1 MKKRLLWQIFP
12 SYVLIM
18 ILALVAFS
26 MNVSFLVDG
35 YLTRQTRQMLEVRA
49 RLIGSAMEPLLQ
61 AGDLNRIDALCKKL
75 GQENKTRITMI
86 EPSGRVLGES
96 DKDPQAM
103 ENHLNRPEIQQAMT
117 GVVGFSERRP
127 SATLKQRMM
136 YVAVPI
142 FQDTQVAAV
151 VRTAMP
157 LVEIEH
163 AIGSLTQQV
172 IRYAIVITAILVL
185 VSLYF
190 SWRLSRPLALLQQ
203 GARRFAQGQL
213 THKLDVVGP
222 GEIAELAQAMNT
234 MAQEL
239 NHRIEASTRQ
249 RNQQQ
254 AVFTAMLEGIIAFE
268 TEGKCLMLNTAAA
281 RLLQLDADK
290 ATGRTVGELIHNS
303 ELQLFVQNALRSPHS
318 AEQFIL
324 MPDADLRQDC
334 YLQVRSSA
342 LLDSEN
348 RHIGALIV
356 LNDMTRI
363 YRLEQIRRDFVA
375 NVSHEL
381 KTPVTSIRGFIE
393 TLQDGAIHHPEDAKR
408 FLGII
413 ARQTD
418 RLNSII
424 EDLLLLCELEQQG
437 QSMHVPREICSIRE
451 ILNEVVELC
460 RHKAAERNIRI
471 QMTCPAE
478 LKASVNASL
487 LEQAVVN
494 LVDNGIKYSNPDSE
508 VTIAATAEHDRL
520 VIRVQDKGCGIA
532 AEHQNRI
539 FERFYRVDKARSRQL
554 GGTGLGLAIVKHI
567 VQYHKGSVSV
577 QSTPGKGS
585 TFTLSLPLDVS

>member
-1 MKKRLLWQIFP
+1 MKRRLLWQIFP
-12 SYVLIM
+12 SYLVIT

-26 MNVSFLVDG
+26 INVSFLVDG
-35 YLTRQTRQMLEVRA
+35 FLTRQTRQMLEVRA
-49 RLIGSAMEPLLQ
+49 RLVSSALEPLLET
-61 AGDLNRIDALCKKL
+61 GDLSRMDALCKKL
-75 GQENKTRITMI
+75 GQENKTRVTII
-86 EPSGRVLGES
+86 EPTGRVLGES

-117 GVVGFSERRP
+117 GLIGFSERRP
-127 SATLKQRMM
+127 STTLKQRMM
-136 YVAVPI
+136 YVAVGV
-142 FQDTQVAAV
+142 QRDNQVVAV

-163 AIGSLTQQV
+163 AIGSITQQV
-172 IRYAIVITAILVL
+172 IRYAIIIAAVLAI

-213 THKLDVVGP
+213 THKLDVGGP
-222 GEIAELAQAMNT
+222 GEIAELAGAMNM
-234 MAQEL
+234 MAEEL
-239 NHRIEASTRQ
+239 NRRIEASTRQ

-290 ATGRTVGELIHNS
+290 TTGRTVGELIHNS
-303 ELQLFVQNALRSPHS
+303 ELQTFVQNALRSPSS

-363 YRLEQIRRDFVA
+363 YRLEQVRRDFVA

-381 KTPVTSIRGFIE
+381 KTPVTSIHGFIE
-393 TLQDGAIHHPEDAKR
+393 TLQDGAIHNPEDAKR

-437 QSMHVPREICSIRE
+437 QSVHVPRDVCSIQE
-451 ILNEVVELC
+451 ILKEAVELC
-460 RHKAAERNIRI
+460 RHKAEERNIRI
-471 QMTCPAE
+471 RWTCSE
-478 LKASVNASL
+478 DLKALVNASL

-494 LVDNGIKYSNPDSE
+494 LVDNGIKYSNPDSDVSIDAKTE
-508 VTIAATAEHDRL
+508 NDRL

-532 AEHQNRI
+532 AEHQDRI

-567 VQYHKGSVSV
+567 VQYHKGSISV
-577 QSTPGKGS
+577 QSIPGKGS
-585 TFTLSLPLDVS
+585 TFVLSLPLDA